1 MPPPSPSWH
10 HVWSLEKLRRH
21 VRASARADRFDFQDA
36 VGLTQILLQ
45 IDPLPPRPRSFSRT
59 TARTYLKSQN
69 CLRRMQTA
77 ASQNPG
83 VSSVAVLGFS
93 GLHSPPRLHLGFQ
106 VAVMRATFVVTAR
119 RQVRRFAPAR
129 HINKRLPS
137 RTRSLVVGRC
147 LPRCGEGA
155 APGNSIPPM
164 NRLENAPMMTPLTCI
179 GRSRPNVSAKCV
191 PRYSG

>member
-1 MPPPSPSWH
+1 MPPPSSPSWH

-69 CLRRMQTA
+69 CPRRMQTA

-106 VAVMRATFVVTAR
+106 VAVMRARLSSSR
-119 RQVRRFAPAR
+119 RADRCAGS
-129 HINKRLPS
+129 RLPV
-137 RTRSLVVGRC
+137 RL
-147 LPRCGEGA
+147 
-155 APGNSIPPM
+155 APGRWLPACRDEREHGGQRGKHHLPSSARMAAGSISIDRFDPFS
-164 NRLENAPMMTPLTCI
+164 I
-179 GRSRPNVSAKCV
+179 
-191 PRYSG
+191 

>member
-106 VAVMRATFVVTAR
+106 VAVMRARLSSSRRADRCAGSRLLVTATTTEGLHGPYAGLDLDAL
-119 RQVRRFAPAR
+119 VDWPGC
-129 HINKRLPS
+129 RLWHE
-137 RTRSLVVGRC
+137 RS
-147 LPRCGEGA
+147 
-155 APGNSIPPM
+155 PP
-164 NRLENAPMMTPLTCI
+164 
-179 GRSRPNVSAKCV
+179 
-191 PRYSG
+191 